1 MYNANRTDDYF
12 RGVFN
17 KFIKVAQNHTRNKK
31 TQLIHCPCKTC
42 RNLKVYSDLTTIR
55 SHVVVSGFVKDYTIW
70 EHHGETDA
78 PSPMNNPLDEIIQD
92 EEFDRMF
99 DAYSDFGRG
108 GDGVGDDNGSSDD

>member
-1 MYNANRTDDYF
+1 M
-12 RGVFN
+12 
-17 KFIKVAQNHTRNKK
+17 
-31 TQLIHCPCKTC
+31 
-42 RNLKVYSDLTTIR
+42 
-55 SHVVVSGFVKDYTIW
+55 VVSGFVKDYTIW

-78 PSPMNNPLDEIIQD
+78 PSLMNNPLDEIIQD